1 MLELVRPVVKGNP
14 CSAACRPILKLGMI
28 GRKTLELLLVT
39 RLASMITDGSQIV
52 IGTVVLPMTRRT
64 GPCLVRVD
72 PSLGLGFRMDQQQL
86 RVPIVRPES
95 LVESDFVFMTFQAKH
110 RLARRCERVTGDVLQ
125 PLGQRLISGHMA
137 ARATARAVPSME

>member
-14 CSAACRPILKLGMI
+14 CPTAGRPILELGMI
-28 GRKTLELLLVT
+28 GGKTFDLLLVT
-39 RLASMITDGSQIV
+39 RLASMIADGRKIV
-52 IGTVVLPMTRRT
+52 IGTMVLPMTRRT
-64 GPCLVRVD
+64 GPRLIWVD
-72 PSLGLGFRMDQQQL
+72 PPLGVGFRMDQQQL
-86 RVPIVRPES
+86 RVLIVRPES

-125 PLGQRLISGHMA
+125 PLGQGLISGHMA